1 MCICSAPSASCDGC
15 WSGDESSELNMG
27 HGHLSEER
35 LIEVCLDVAPETRER
50 EHLEICVECDHRRA
64 EIVRMLTDLQDAAV
78 IEADAAFPAE
88 RLARQQAR
96 ILQRLEHEGRPA
108 RIIAFP
114 AHGPEP
120 SVLRTRPAM
129 RWIAGAA
136 AAGLV
141 IGLLAGHLA
150 HDFSITRPTFRG
162 QGVMAAR
169 PVPAPALRAVAT
181 TISEEEF
188 LGQIELAIEGTGG
201 TALRPLDDLTPRVWE
216 VTTR

>member
-1 MCICSAPSASCDGC
+1 MRKGRS
-15 WSGDESSELNMG
+15 
-27 HGHLSEER
+27 HLTEER
-35 LIEVCLDVAPETRER
+35 LIDVCLGHAADSRDR
-50 EHLEICVECDHRRA
+50 EHLDQCPECGRRREA
-64 EIVRMLTDLQDAAV
+64 IARVLGDVRDAAAAD
-78 IEADAAFPAE
+78 ADAAFPAE
-88 RLARQQAR
+88 RLARQHAR

-120 SVLRTRPAM
+120 SMLRTRPAT

-150 HDFSITRPTFRG
+150 HDFSVATPARAI
-162 QGVMAAR
+162 AAR
-169 PVPAPALRAVAT
+169 PVPEPTLRAVAT
-181 TISEEEF
+181 TISDEEF
-188 LGQIELAIEGTGG
+188 LGQLELAVEGTGG

-216 VTTR
+216 VTAR

>member
-1 MCICSAPSASCDGC
+1 
-15 WSGDESSELNMG
+15 MG
-27 HGHLSEER
+27 HGHLSQER
-35 LIEVCLDVAPETRER
+35 LIEVCLASPAETRER
-50 EHLEICVECDHRRA
+50 EHLEVCVECDQRRA
-64 EIVRMLTDLQDAAV
+64 AIAQMLTDLQDAAV
-78 IEADAAFPAE
+78 TEADAAFPAD

-114 AHGPEP
+114 AHGPE
-120 SVLRTRPAM
+120 SYVLRTRPAM

-141 IGLLAGHLA
+141 IGLLAGHFA
-150 HDFSITRPTFRG
+150 HDFSVVTRPAFRAEST
-162 QGVMAAR
+162 VAAR
-169 PVPAPALRAVAT
+169 PAPAAPTLRAVAT

-201 TALRPLDDLTPRVWE
+201 MALRPLDDLTPRVWE
-216 VTTR
+216 ITTR

>member
-1 MCICSAPSASCDGC
+1 M
-15 WSGDESSELNMG
+15 NMG
-27 HGHLSEER
+27 HTHLSEER
-35 LIEVCLDVAPETRER
+35 LIEVCLDVAPEARER
-50 EHLEICVECDHRRA
+50 EHLEICAECGHRRA
-64 EIVRMLTDLQDAAV
+64 EIARMLTDLRDAAV
-78 IEADAAFPAE
+78 VEADAAFPAD
-88 RLARQQAR
+88 RLVRQQAR

-114 AHGPEP
+114 AHGAEP
-120 SVLRTRPAM
+120 SILRTRPAM

-150 HDFSITRPTFRG
+150 HDFSITRPASRS
-162 QGVMAAR
+162 QVAVAAR
-169 PVPAPALRAVAT
+169 QALPAAPTLRAVAT
-181 TISEEEF
+181 TISEDEF

-216 VTTR
+216 VTAR